1 MPRRTDKKKSF
12 VISMRITTEEKNAL
26 QQVMRTRHIGS
37 MTDLIRQAIEL
48 VKQTPLDD
56 DYRQF
61 NGDRLPDKSHQDFTR
76 ISRPYE

>member
-1 MPRRTDKKKSF
+1 
-12 VISMRITTEEKNAL
+12 MRITTEEKNAL

-37 MTDLIRQAIEL
+37 ITDLIRQAIEL

-61 NGDRLPDKSHQDFTR
+61 NSDRLPDKSHQDFTR